1 MLTAAWSQ
9 ALLLLEKMLNPGVF
23 QVWIKPLRAE
33 LAENCVHLLAPNEF
47 VAAWVRDKLADRIR
61 EALAQV
67 LGQTPGLV
75 IEARPGEGGP
85 AVADGQD
92 HSPARNGVPAQAA
105 SPVQD
110 PSRLQGKPQG
120 LSLAEP
126 LGLPVNLPMPR
137 RAETW
142 RFSFDDFVVGPC
154 NELAAAA
161 ARSVC
166 RDQTGPGL
174 LFLSSTPGLGKT
186 HLLHAI
192 GRTMSQGNGRRPL
205 NILCLT
211 AEEFTTRLI
220 LSIKAREVER
230 FKASVRDGLDVLLLE
245 DVHFFQGKAR
255 TQDELLATL
264 KTLNGR
270 GCRVVLTSS
279 FLPKD
284 FVDMDSQLSSRFTS
298 GFLAAIGR
306 PDFDTRRRIV
316 ESKARR
322 LSAQVPDDVAC
333 LLAER
338 VTSDVRQLE
347 SCLNNLVLKARLL
360 NRAISLDLA
369 WQVLDNYA
377 LDHPSPDVCHITDFV
392 CRAFDLKETE
402 LRSKTRKRNLVIA
415 RNTAFFLVRKHTSL
429 SLAEIGEHF
438 GRKHSTVLKGITNI
452 EREISIQT
460 PLGRQLENMIERLN

>member
-1 MLTAAWSQ
+1 MLTVAWNQ
-9 ALLLLEKMLNPGVF
+9 TLTLLEKMLNPGVF

-33 LAENCVHLLAPNEF
+33 TSGNCVHLLAPNEF

-61 EALAQV
+61 EALTQA
-67 LGQTPGLV
+67 LGQEAEFT
-75 IEARPGEGGP
+75 IEARPPRERP
-85 AVADGQD
+85 GQA
-92 HSPARNGVPAQAA
+92 SPAPRVPE
-105 SPVQD
+105 
-110 PSRLQGKPQG
+110 SRIVAP
-120 LSLAEP
+120 AEP
-126 LGLPVNLPMPR
+126 LALPMELPLPR
-137 RAETW
+137 RAEAW
-142 RFSFDDFVVGPC
+142 RFSFEDFVVGPC

-166 RDQTGPGL
+166 RDQTGPGV

-192 GRTMSQGNGRRPL
+192 GRSMSQGNGHRPA

-220 LSIKAREVER
+220 MAIKAREVER
-230 FKASVRDGLDVLLLE
+230 FKASVREGLDVLLLE
-245 DVHFFQGKAR
+245 DVHFFQGKTR

-284 FVDMDSQLSSRFTS
+284 FVDMDSQLASRFSS
-298 GFLAAIGR
+298 GFLAVIGR
-306 PDFDTRRRIV
+306 PDFETRRRIV
-316 ESKARR
+316 ESKASH
-322 LSAQVPDDVAC
+322 LAAQVPDDVAC

-369 WQVLDNYA
+369 WQVMDNYA
-377 LDHPSPDVCHITDFV
+377 LDHPSPDLCHITDFV
-392 CRAFDLKETE
+392 CRAFNLKETD

-415 RNTAFFLVRKHTSL
+415 RNTAFYLVRKHTSL
-429 SLAEIGEHF
+429 SLSEIGGHF